1 MKSEQIVAYIVIAV
15 GIGLILFAAYL
26 AYSDYRT
33 YSPQLSQSSQ
43 DVGSVLSS
51 VISSLLV
58 LAMKLGYLGIL
69 VWGGSLITK
78 YGIQLLSG
86 SKKEPSKQ

>member
-1 MKSEQIVAYIVIAV
+1 MKSEQIVAYIIILV
-15 GIGLILFAAYL
+15 GIALIIFAAYL
-26 AYSDYRT
+26 AYSDYKT
-33 YSPQLSQSSQ
+33 YNPQLQQSPQ

-78 YGIQLLSG
+78 YGVQLLLG
-86 SKKEPSKQ
+86 LRKERPKQ